1 MAHSPVSGVFC
12 VGIATLDYVY
22 GLDAIPTSAEKYR
35 AGDLSVVGGGL
46 AANASV
52 AVARLGGKSWLAT
65 RLGDDLT
72 GNAIVAELAEEG
84 VRVEHCRQFPGLRS
98 PVSAILVDQQGERLV
113 VSYAEPTM
121 PTDPSWLPAAL
132 PDGAGAVLG
141 DTRWDDGA
149 AALFRV
155 ARAAG
160 LPAVLDGDRAP
171 AHPDVLRLASHI
183 AFSEQGIA
191 EVTGLGDPQAALM
204 KLGAT
209 ADNWI
214 AVTMGAEG
222 VIFFENGAIRHV
234 PGFPVKAVDT
244 LAAGD
249 VWHGAFALALA
260 EGQDEVQ
267 SIRFA
272 SATAALKCTR
282 FGGRKGAPARG
293 EVAQFLRERG
303 PGPVA

>member
-22 GLDAIPTSAEKYR
+22 GLDAIPASAEKYR
-35 AGDLSVVGGGL
+35 AKDLSVVGGGL

-52 AVARLGGKSWLAT
+52 AVARLGGHAWLAT

-72 GNAIVAELAEEG
+72 GATIVAELAAEG
-84 VRVEHCRQFPGLRS
+84 VKTDHCRRFPGLRS
-98 PVSAILVDQQGERLV
+98 PVSAILVDKAGERLI
-113 VSYAEPTM
+113 VSYSEPQM
-121 PTDPSWLPAAL
+121 PVDPSWLPRTL
-132 PDGAGAVLG
+132 PEGAGAVLG

-149 AALFRV
+149 AAMFRV

-171 AHPDVLRLASHI
+171 AHPDVLGLATHV
-183 AFSEQGIA
+183 AFSEQGIQ
-191 EVTGLGDPQAALM
+191 EVTGIPDSRAALVH
-204 KLGAT
+204 LGRT
-209 ADNWI
+209 ASNWV
-214 AVTMGAEG
+214 AVTMGAKGVLCFRDG
-222 VIFFENGAIRHV
+222 VIHHV
-234 PGFPVKAVDT
+234 PGFVVEAVDT

-260 EGQDEVQ
+260 EGQSELPA
-267 SIRFA
+267 IRFA

-282 FGGRKGAPARG
+282 FGGRKGTPARA
-293 EVAQFLRERG
+293 EVEQFLRERG
-303 PGPVA
+303 